1 MKLLRL
7 IFSLFTFAGLI
18 CWLSIANADICID
31 AGGCRMSS
39 GDCGMDVGSGCVSF
53 EEGSCIQA
61 GGCIRSSGECGV
73 DVGSGC
79 ISFHEGACYQAGGTP
94 SNGNC
99 VFSDIDPDDCTA
111 GGGTVDNGCT
121 LYAVPEPTPL
131 VLITIGLLAGL
142 GFSKMRKR
150 RH

>member
-1 MKLLRL
+1 MDFRVKLWRP
-7 IFSLFTFAGLI
+7 IFLLFTFTWLV
-18 CWLSIANADICID
+18 CWLSIANADENVDLCIQ
-31 AGGCRMSS
+31 AGGCRMSN
-39 GDCGMDVGSGCVSF
+39 
-53 EEGSCIQA
+53 
-61 GGCIRSSGECGV
+61 GECGV
-73 DVGSGC
+73 EIVGAGC

-131 VLITIGLLAGL
+131 VLITIGLLVGL
-142 GFSKMRKR
+142 GFSKVRKR
-150 RH
+150 HQ

>member
-31 AGGCRMSS
+31 AGGCRM
-39 GDCGMDVGSGCVSF
+39 
-53 EEGSCIQA
+53 
-61 GGCIRSSGECGV
+61 SSGECGV